1 MSPKFDSKLFAAT
14 IQSRLLLQGI
24 SLRSAAKEIGVSA
37 STLSRVTNGEVPDME
52 NFAAIIHWL
61 DVDVNQF
68 FESLT
73 NEFSDDDSWTA
84 LYYSLQVLGVSAELI
99 EAIVT
104 VIKLVRKPEEVAHS
118 S

>member
-1 MSPKFDSKLFAAT
+1 MFDQKLFSAT
-14 IQSRLLLQGI
+14 VQSRLLLRGI
-24 SLRSAAKEIGVSA
+24 SLREAAKETGVSA
-37 STLSRVTNGEVPDME
+37 STLSRVSNGEVPDMDS
-52 NFAAIIHWL
+52 FAALIHWL

-84 LYYSLQVLGVSAELI
+84 LYYSLQVLGVSQELI

-104 VIKLVRKPEEVAHS
+104 VIKLVRKPKETR
-118 S
+118 

>member
-1 MSPKFDSKLFAAT
+1 MFDHRLFSAT
-14 IQSRLLLQGI
+14 IQSHLLFKRI
-24 SLRSAAKEIGVSA
+24 SLREAAKEAGVSA
-37 STLSRVTNGEVPDME
+37 STLSRIANGELPDIE
-52 NFAAIIHWL
+52 SFAALVRWL

-84 LYYSLQVLGVSAELI
+84 LYYSLQVLGVPNDLI

-104 VIKLVRKPEEVAHS
+104 IIRVVKKPVEKITPE
-118 S
+118 